1 MYIMNGTKCIQLYSQ
16 QQSKKN
22 VVYFTQR
29 VKSLKNTSSSKRN
42 AVHSFSRF
50 TSLERN
56 SSCMILGS
64 MIKKK

>member
-42 AVHSFSRF
+42 AAHSFSRF